1 MSRADLNRI
10 EGTASEL
17 KNTKNETLHKIY
29 ARQNER
35 LDDWM
40 EVNAIVKALSDDILE
55 SFDPRDDNGDGIAE
69 GSGALMDTRGCV
81 EPFLPDEEQ
90 EKRQVAR
97 RNTKWAI
104 NINVVANVILLVA
117 KSVAASYP
125 SSLSLLASLT
135 DSALDLLYT
144 AIIFTTHNLVEWH
157 LSRLRRK
164 FPVGRRR

>member
-1 MSRADLNRI
+1 MPLQ
-10 EGTASEL
+10 L
-17 KNTKNETLHKIY
+17 KAIKNKTLRQFY

-69 GSGALMDTRGCV
+69 GGGALMDTRGCI

-90 EKRQVAR
+90 EKRRVAR
-97 RNTKWAI
+97 RNAKWAI
-104 NINVVANVILLVA
+104 NINVIANIILLIA
-117 KSVAASYP
+117 KSVAAFYS
-125 SSLSLLASLT
+125 SSLSLIASLA
-135 DSALDLLYT
+135 DSALDLLCT
-144 AIIFTTHNLVEWH
+144 AIVFITHKLVEWH
-157 LSRLRRK
+157 LSKLRRK